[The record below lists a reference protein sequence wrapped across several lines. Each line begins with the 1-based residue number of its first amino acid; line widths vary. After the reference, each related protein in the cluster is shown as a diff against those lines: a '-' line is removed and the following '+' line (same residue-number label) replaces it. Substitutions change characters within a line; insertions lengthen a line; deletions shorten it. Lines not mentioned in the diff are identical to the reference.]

1 MKFATSVAFLF
12 RIATALAAPT
22 LLRQENP
29 SGGLAA
35 SLAADNSVPSDTDPE
50 PAAGP
55 PSWRLDC
62 GSPGTTSLCSA
73 SNSGAHCD
81 PITGS
86 LTIILEGTC
95 GACKC
100 VSSDQCTGRC
110 G

>member
-1 MKFATSVAFLF
+1 MKFATSLAFVLP
-12 RIATALAAPT
+12 ATAVLAAPT
-22 LLRQENP
+22 VSLRDDAPADPVAIITVNDGLP
-29 SGGLAA
+29 SNV
-35 SLAADNSVPSDTDPE
+35 SPE
-50 PAAGP
+50 PAGGP

-62 GSPGTTSLCSA
+62 GAPGTTSLCSA

-86 LTIILEGTC
+86 LTITLEGTC

-100 VSSDQCTGRC
+100 ISTDQCTGRC

>member
-1 MKFATSVAFLF
+1 MKFATPIAFLLHV
-12 RIATALAAPT
+12 AAVLTAPT
-22 LLRQENP
+22 LLSQEDAP
-29 SGGLAA
+29 VSV
-35 SLAADNSVPSDTDPE
+35 AADFAITDAGDTNPPDPS
-50 PAAGP
+50 AGP

-73 SNSGAHCD
+73 SNSGARCD

-100 VSSDQCTGRC
+100 IVNDQCTGRC

>member
-1 MKFATSVAFLF
+1 MKFSTSIALF
-12 RIATALAAPT
+12 FHAAAILAAPT
-22 LLRQENP
+22 VSPQEAVNNGDV
-29 SGGLAA
+29 S
-35 SLAADNSVPSDTDPE
+35 PE
-50 PAAGP
+50 PAGGP

-81 PITGS
+81 PITGV
-86 LTIILEGTC
+86 LTITLEGTC

-100 VSSDQCTGRC
+100 LSADQCTGRC